1 MVDFDLVCKVAKSLN
16 MSEQEVMNTHF
27 VELVERLYEENKR
40 LVEDF
45 RHLVSDYGELVENTF
60 INASINDYC
69 KSAHSIAKSKGWYDE
84 PVKLNT
90 SLLLIHAEVSEAV
103 EALRK
108 DDKELFEEEL
118 ADIAIRLFDLC
129 GYMDINLGQAV
140 DKKMEKNRNR
150 SYRHGGKLF

>member
-1 MVDFDLVCKVAKSLN
+1 MVDFDLVYKVAKSLN

-40 LVEDF
+40 LTEDF
-45 RHLVSDYGELVENTF
+45 RYLVSDYGELVENTF

-69 KSAHSIAKSKGWYDE
+69 RQAHDIAKSKGWYDE
-84 PVKLNT
+84 PVPLNN

-108 DDKELFEEEL
+108 EDINNFEEEL
-118 ADIAIRLFDLC
+118 ADVAIRLFDLC
-129 GYMDINLGQAV
+129 GYHEINLGQAV
-140 DKKMEKNRNR
+140 DKKMEKNRKR
-150 SYRHGGKLF
+150 SYRHGGKKF